1 MSAKVGTNDSVYK
14 ILHYILQY
22 QQPICLEIM
31 CKTRSLRE
39 AGIKTPR
46 TFIQTTTVKTTV
58 HTEQK
63 NTAVC
68 YTHSIS
74 SSFDLTDK
82 QD

>member
-1 MSAKVGTNDSVYK
+1 MILFTKYCITYYNIVLHTTISTTNLLGDNVQNKELEGGRYK
-14 ILHYILQY
+14 N
-22 QQPICLEIM
+22 
-31 CKTRSLRE
+31 S
-39 AGIKTPR
+39 R

-68 YTHSIS
+68 YTHIS
-74 SSFDLTDK
+74 SSFAFTDK